1 MVLAGDVDGAA
12 AGTLLR
18 AGTAGG
24 GESWP
29 GGHRQTRPLALPTP
43 VSLSTRLI
51 HLDQLYGR

>member
-29 GGHRQTRPLALPTP
+29 GGHSQTRPLALPTP
-43 VSLSTRLI
+43 VSLSTRVIDLD
-51 HLDQLYGR
+51 HL